1 MSNLPCR
8 SDNRFWSAFATD
20 GSWKELARA
29 CIEQLSPLSADA
41 NLGFLYVTDAASGN
55 LSDLLNYLRQ
65 HTGIQSWTGS
75 VGLGICAPHKA
86 VFERPAIALMI
97 AAVPPQS
104 FHMFRLPPGTI
115 NQFAPETLSWIG
127 GRKPVRGIVHCDPR
141 RVDLNE
147 TIAAT
152 SAISSSFLVGAAS
165 SARQTPWQIANTV
178 IEGGL
183 SGVLLTSDVPA
194 SIGVTQG
201 CSAIG
206 PARRITKA
214 KGNIVLEIDGRP
226 ALDAFIAD
234 IGELQSRDL
243 HRAARQMFVGFPLA
257 DGDEN
262 DYIVRYIFDIDVD
275 RRSFATSHPF
285 AENSTVLFCRRDAQ
299 SATADLKRMLKSMKL
314 RIGQKPK
321 GGLYFNCIARGPNMF
336 GPDFEELELVQEILG
351 DFPLA
356 GFCANGEVSHNR
368 LYYYT
373 GVLMVFT

>member
-1 MSNLPCR
+1 MNSLPCK
-8 SDNRFWSAFATD
+8 SDNRFWSASAAD
-20 GSWKELARA
+20 GSWKELAKA
-29 CIEQLSPLSADA
+29 CIEKLSPISKDA
-41 NLGFLYVTDAASGN
+41 NLGFVYVTDAASGN
-55 LSDLLNYLRQ
+55 LSDLLKYLRQ
-65 HTGIQSWTGS
+65 HTGIDSWTGS
-75 VGLGICAPHKA
+75 VGLGICTSQKA

-97 AAVPPQS
+97 AAIPSQS
-104 FHMFRLPPGTI
+104 FQIFTSGTT
-115 NQFAPETLSWIG
+115 NQFAPETISWIAG
-127 GRKPVRGIVHCDPR
+127 QKPIHGIVHCDPR
-141 RVDLNE
+141 RADLNE

-152 SAISSSFLVGAAS
+152 SAISSCFLVGAAS

-178 IEGGL
+178 LEGGL

-194 SIGVTQG
+194 TIGVTQG
-201 CSAIG
+201 CSSIG

-214 KGNIVLEIDGRP
+214 SGNVVLEIDGRP
-226 ALDAFIAD
+226 ALDVFISD

-243 HRAARQMFVGFPLA
+243 HRAARQMFVGFPLT

-275 RRSFATSHPF
+275 RKSFATSQSF
-285 AENSTVLFCRRDAQ
+285 AENSTILFCRRDAQ
-299 SATADLKRMLKSMKL
+299 SATADLERMLKRMKL

-336 GPDFEELELVQEILG
+336 GPDFEELELVHDILG
-351 DFPLA
+351 EFPLV
-356 GFCANGEVSHNR
+356 GFCGNGEVSHNR